1 MLENLGRI
9 INYQKM
15 KEIQVGD
22 LLPSFSLKNQLGV
35 WVDSNDWKGNP
46 VVVYFY
52 PSDFTRVCTAQ
63 ACFFKDSYKD
73 FEQFN
78 ARVVGISP
86 DSVISHRQFA
96 IRYEL
101 PFDLLSDNHNTVS
114 NLFGVPKGMLG
125 MVAGRVTYVFDAG
138 GKLVLRYQA
147 EIKAKEHVLKALEA
161 LKKLSS

>member
-1 MLENLGRI
+1 
-9 INYQKM
+9 M
-15 KEIQVGD
+15 KEIKVGD
-22 LLPSFSLKNQLGV
+22 SLPSFSLKNQRGE
-35 WVDSNDWKGNP
+35 WIDSNDWKNSP

-78 ARVVGISP
+78 ARVIGISP

-96 IRYEL
+96 TRYEL

-114 NLFGVPKGMLG
+114 SLFGVPRGLLG
-125 MVAGRVTYVFDAG
+125 MVSGRVTYVFDAQ
-138 GKLVLRYQA
+138 GKLVFRYQA
-147 EIKAKEHVLKALEA
+147 EIKAKEHVWKALEV
-161 LKKLSS
+161 LKKISV